1 MQVSSCQDYDCV
13 SLSFFF
19 FEHSVS
25 LKMLSICIWSSGK
38 SLSNLCS
45 LSLKSTKGDL
55 VKLIKSRPSGEF
67 KEENIF
73 VKKKPTKQKKK
84 QELIILLSSFWV
96 ASFIKC
102 SFFIRFYE
110 YYFTFAVG
118 FLENVSS
125 KGRDFS
131 FPLLS
136 VVSVVMSQ
144 NITLRLQSWPICRL
158 QVFFL
163 QSWNKFCKSLT
174 TIRSDQLVPSLELLP
189 PCVVSDY
196 LFWVIMA

>member
-19 FEHSVS
+19 WAFSKFENALNLHLILWKISQQS
-25 LKMLSICIWSSGK
+25 L
-38 SLSNLCS
+38 
-45 LSLKSTKGDL
+45 
-55 VKLIKSRPSGEF
+55 F
-67 KEENIF
+67 NIF
-73 VKKKPTKQKKK
+73 EIDLGGLGQVDQVEAQRWIQGRKYFCLKKPNKQKKR

-110 YYFTFAVG
+110 YYFTCAVG

-125 KGRDFS
+125 NGRDFS
-131 FPLLS
+131 FPPLS

-144 NITLRLQSWPICRL
+144 NFILRLQSWPICRL

-163 QSWNKFCKSLT
+163 QSWNKFCKSLIT
-174 TIRSDQLVPSLELLP
+174 VRSDQLVPSLELLP